1 MECEIRRKLRVRD
14 DRRRMKW
21 KRKRRREIIRDM
33 ERWNIKHVAIC
44 LVVKTGL
51 FVVVI

>member
-1 MECEIRRKLRVRD
+1 MREREKEMKEWNVNKKELRVRD

-44 LVVKTGL
+44 
-51 FVVVI
+51 